1 MSKVKLGYSLNLE
14 QSQKLIMTPQLR
26 QAIELLQYN
35 SIELN
40 EFLAKE
46 LEENPVLEMENTNAE
61 FETTIENDA
70 KDIDMK
76 EFLEKYDDISYKQ
89 ETDRNIKEVNYES
102 FISDDPDLKDHLL
115 SQLMLLKLEDK
126 YLEICI
132 YLIRNIDS
140 NGYIRLDLEDVANYF
155 NINIDEAEHSLK
167 LIQDF
172 DPLGIGARDLKECL
186 ILQTRDRNDETL
198 NILINQY
205 LEDIGQNRTSKIA
218 DELGLDCIEIQEYCD
233 IIRSLNPKP
242 GSSFS
247 EKDEA
252 TKYVIP
258 DATVE
263 KIGDEYVITV
273 NDYTGPRLN
282 VSSYYKSLIKA
293 DADEKTMDY
302 LQKKFNSALWII
314 NSIEQRRQTIYN
326 VVKSILKFQ
335 LDFFENGEKH
345 LKPLTL
351 KDVAEDLDMHESTI
365 SRSTNGKYVQTPQG
379 LYELKY
385 FFATK
390 LASFDGY
397 TSSTTVKSDIEEIIK
412 KEDTKKPY
420 SDQKLS
426 DILAIKGTKV
436 SRRTVA
442 KYRDELNIPS
452 SKLRRRY

>member
-1 MSKVKLGYSLNLE
+1 MKLGYSLNLE

-35 SIELN
+35 SSELN
-40 EFLAKE
+40 EFLIKE
-46 LEENPVLEMENTNAE
+46 LEENPVLEMENTNTE
-61 FETTIENDA
+61 FETTIENDS
-70 KDIDMK
+70 KDVDMR

-89 ETDRNIKEVNYES
+89 ETDRNIKAVDYES
-102 FISDDPDLKDHLL
+102 FISDEPDLKDHLL
-115 SQLMLLKLEDK
+115 SQLMLLKVEDK

-132 YLIRNIDS
+132 YLIQSIDS
-140 NGYIRLDLEDVANYF
+140 NGYMSLDLEHVANYF
-155 NINIDEAEHSLK
+155 NIHIDEAEYSLRI
-167 LIQDF
+167 IQDF
-172 DPLGIGARDLKECL
+172 DPLGIGARDLRECL
-186 ILQTRDRNDETL
+186 ILQAKDRDDETL
-198 NILINQY
+198 NILISQY
-205 LEDIGQNRTSKIA
+205 LEDIAENRTSKIA
-218 DELGLDCIEIQEYCD
+218 DELDLDCVEIQKYCD

-252 TKYVIP
+252 TKYIIA
-258 DATVE
+258 DATIE
-263 KIGDEYVITV
+263 KIGDEYVISV

-293 DADEKTMDY
+293 DADEKTMEY

-335 LDFFENGEKH
+335 FEFFENGEKY

-351 KDVAEDLDMHESTI
+351 KDVADDLDMHESTI

-385 FFATK
+385 FFASK
-390 LASFDGY
+390 LTSLDGY
-397 TSSTTVKSDIEEIIK
+397 TSSTTVKSEIEEIIK
-412 KEDTKKPY
+412 NEDTKKPY
-420 SDQKLS
+420 SDQKIS

-436 SRRTVA
+436 SRRTIA
-442 KYRDELNIPS
+442 KYRDELNIPA